1 MGEMQNVVPIINA
14 GQLKMSRNGS
24 DFSEII
30 DLKEAMTRLDDDYEL
45 LEEIWDVFLEDAP
58 NQINILEKSIREKD
72 FMTVAHQSHSLKG
85 AAANIGAVGT
95 ADLAGR
101 LQRFAERKKMED
113 VEKIYGTL
121 KKEMEKLISSLSDS
135 AWRDRTLKRED
146 RGQ

>member
-1 MGEMQNVVPIINA
+1 MI
-14 GQLKMSRNGS
+14 RNRFN
-24 DFSEII
+24 FSEVI
-30 DLKEAMTRLDDDYEL
+30 DIKEAMRLLDDDYEL
-45 LEEIWDVFLEDAP
+45 LEEIWDVFQEDAP

-101 LQRFAERKKMED
+101 LQHSAERKKMED

-121 KKEMEKLISSLSDS
+121 KKELEKLISSLSDS
-135 AWRDRTLKRED
+135 AWRDRMLKRED
-146 RGQ
+146 SGQ